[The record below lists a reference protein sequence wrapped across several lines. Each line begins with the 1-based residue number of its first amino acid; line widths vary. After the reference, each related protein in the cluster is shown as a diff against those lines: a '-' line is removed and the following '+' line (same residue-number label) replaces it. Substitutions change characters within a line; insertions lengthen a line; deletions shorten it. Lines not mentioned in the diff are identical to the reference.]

1 MIAIMPDQVG
11 KTTPLDRHEGLYVV
25 SSYYRKVVAMKVL
38 RKGSEHANSVY
49 IGRGSAWGNPFRIG
63 VDGDRAE
70 VIRKF
75 REYAEAV
82 ILENPDWLEPLVSKD
97 MVCYCAP
104 LACHGDVLYEMV
116 NRRWR

>member
-1 MIAIMPDQVG
+1 M
-11 KTTPLDRHEGLYVV
+11 
-25 SSYYRKVVAMKVL
+25 KVVRM
-38 RKGSEHANSVY
+38 GNEEGNSVY
-49 IGRGSAWGNPFRIG
+49 IGRGSPWGNPYKIG

-82 ILENPDWLEPLVSKD
+82 ILEYPNWLDQLEGKD

-116 NRRWR
+116 NRRLR